1 MSSAV
6 EGAFWMSAAPRFQTG
21 RGAYPIS
28 PRVRT
33 IPAYRRVRTIP
44 VAPGVVRTLE
54 FMDRRGNP
62 NLEFMD
68 RRGNPNPTG
77 PWLIHMCPRSGP
89 RVIRALSSSVARG
102 CLLLRLT
109 ADHWT
114 TRVVQWSTLR
124 AAWCSRW
131 SRSGPSKRRPIP
143 ELLLTFDPH
152 RDAAVDGAPEI
163 VHLDLPT
170 CLGQA
175 ILPLSRQPG
184 RRISRY
190 NSAAPTRIPPRLDS
204 SFEEQL
210 SNAAGS
216 SLASRSYGR
225 RTGHQDA
232 TKTDRPD
239 GLRFSLNS
247 EADATEA
254 HKLLRDALK
263 KAVKVEWP

>member
-89 RVIRALSSSVARG
+89 RVIRALSSNVARG

-114 TRVVQWSTLR
+114 TRVVQMVHPARGVVLQVVEVGAIEAAANPR
-124 AAWCSRW
+124 AA
-131 SRSGPSKRRPIP
+131 
-143 ELLLTFDPH
+143 
-152 RDAAVDGAPEI
+152 A
-163 VHLDLPT
+163 DL
-170 CLGQA
+170 
-175 ILPLSRQPG
+175 
-184 RRISRY
+184 
-190 NSAAPTRIPPRLDS
+190 
-204 SFEEQL
+204 
-210 SNAAGS
+210 
-216 SLASRSYGR
+216 
-225 RTGHQDA
+225 
-232 TKTDRPD
+232 
-239 GLRFSLNS
+239 
-247 EADATEA
+247 
-254 HKLLRDALK
+254 
-263 KAVKVEWP
+263 